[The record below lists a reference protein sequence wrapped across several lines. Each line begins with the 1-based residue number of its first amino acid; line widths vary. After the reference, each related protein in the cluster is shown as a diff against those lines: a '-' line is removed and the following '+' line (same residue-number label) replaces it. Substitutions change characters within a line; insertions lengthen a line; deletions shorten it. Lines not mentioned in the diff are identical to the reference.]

1 MSDFRAEDHRLTKP
15 LEPRPPGYT
24 GGQGQQPEPVGGY
37 EEPGQQLVS
46 NARSTSGVVSFLSS
60 NEREGRWELPRHFR
74 ALAVLGNVELDLR
87 DAVIGIGVSLIEAVA
102 VMGNIEITIPPDVA
116 VESDGDS
123 LLGSFVVKYKGSATP
138 AAATGLR
145 TVRITGTAYA
155 SSVEIT
161 VKGPD
166 QGMFARLRKMNL
178 KRTLASGEY
187 SE

>member
-1 MSDFRAEDHRLTKP
+1 MSDFKPADHRLTSESERAAQYP
-15 LEPRPPGYT
+15 AAYQLA
-24 GGQGQQPEPVGGY
+24 PE
-37 EEPGQQLVS
+37 
-46 NARSTSGVVSFLSS
+46 TSRGGVVSFLSS

-87 DAVIGIGVSLIEAVA
+87 DALIGIGVSFIEAVA

-123 LLGSFVVKYKGSATP
+123 LLGSFVVKYKGGATST
-138 AAATGLR
+138 AANGLR

-166 QGMFARLRKMNL
+166 EGMLKRLRKMNL
-178 KRTLASGEY
+178 KRTLAAGEY

>member
-1 MSDFRAEDHRLTKP
+1 MADFKPADDRLTSP
-15 LEPRPPGYT
+15 YDPHYNPAAYPVA
-24 GGQGQQPEPVGGY
+24 PE
-37 EEPGQQLVS
+37 
-46 NARSTSGVVSFLSS
+46 TSHGGVVSFLSS

-87 DAVIGIGVSLIEAVA
+87 DAIIGIGVSFIEAVG
-102 VMGNIEITIPPDVA
+102 VMGNIEITVPPDVA

-123 LLGSFVVKYKGSATP
+123 LLGSFVVKYKGVTA

-145 TVRITGTAYA
+145 TIRITGTAYL

-166 QGMFARLRKMNL
+166 EGMLAKFKKMNL
-178 KRTLASGEY
+178 KRTLAAGEY

>member
-1 MSDFRAEDHRLTKP
+1 MADFKPADDRLTTP
-15 LEPRPPGYT
+15 YDPHYNPAAYP
-24 GGQGQQPEPVGGY
+24 QAPEASRG
-37 EEPGQQLVS
+37 
-46 NARSTSGVVSFLSS
+46 GVVSFLSS
-60 NEREGRWELPRHFR
+60 TEREGRWELPRHFR

-87 DAVIGIGVSLIEAVA
+87 EALIGIGVSFIEAVG
-102 VMGNIEITIPPDVA
+102 VMGNIEITVPPDVA

-145 TVRITGTAYA
+145 TIRITGTAYA

-166 QGMFARLRKMNL
+166 EGMLARLKKMSL
-178 KRTLASGEY
+178 KRTLAAGEY